1 MKTEYK
7 PSWDFYFT
15 ELDGSPASMYLD
27 LGLNKIAP
35 LSDKNYLLTVIITMN
50 EPQDNG
56 FSSKEESE
64 VLFGIEDRITDAIT
78 EPFGALFAGRETC
91 DGARIFYFYAANSKE
106 IKKAVKKVMNE
117 FSDYEYETYFEAD
130 SKWDQYFKHL
140 YPTKYEMHTI
150 MNRRVVENL
159 RSKGDLLTVPREVDH
174 YIYFKK
180 EEMKNSFLAEA
191 KKLDYKVT
199 SERTD
204 ENQKVYPLS
213 VRLTKK
219 LPVTYDDVLDYTSV
233 LYDLAEQYDGN
244 YDGWETKLIT
254 NGN

>member
-7 PSWDFYFT
+7 PNWDFYFT

-35 LSDKNYLLTVIITMN
+35 ISDKNYLLTVIITMN
-50 EPQDNG
+50 DPQENG
-56 FSSKEESE
+56 FSSNAESE
-64 VLFGIEDRITDAIT
+64 VLFSIEDNIT
-78 EPFGALFAGRETC
+78 EAVTAPFGALFAGRETC
-91 DGARIFYFYAANSKE
+91 DGARIFYYYAASSKD
-106 IKKAVKKVMNE
+106 IKKAVKEVMKG
-117 FSDYEYETYFEAD
+117 FTDYEYETYFETD
-130 SKWDQYFKHL
+130 SKWDKYFKHL

-159 RSKGDLLTVPREVDH
+159 RSKGDVLTEPREVDH

-180 EEMKNSFLAEA
+180 EEMKNSFLTEV

-199 SERTD
+199 SERKD
-204 ENQKVYPLS
+204 ENQKDFPLS
-213 VRLTKK
+213 VRLTKTD
-219 LPVTYDDVLDYTSV
+219 PVTYNDVLDYTSV
-233 LYDLAEQYDGN
+233 LYDLAEQYEGN

-254 NGN
+254 NRN